1 MIAEL
6 EKVKNVWPEIKEVIS
21 YPRTQKQYK
30 KLVEILDNLIDEVGN
45 NEKHPLAPLMETIG
59 NVVESYESDHL
70 PEIESDPIEIL
81 KSLMEEH
88 GLSQKDM
95 KELGSQG
102 VVSEIL
108 NGKRELNVRQ
118 VKALSKRFN
127 VSPAVFI

>member
-30 KLVEILDNLIDEVGN
+30 KLVEILDDLIDEVGN
-45 NEKHPLAPLMETIG
+45 DEKHSLAPLMETIG
-59 NVVESYESDHL
+59 NIVESYESDHFI
-70 PEIESDPIEIL
+70 EIESDPIEIL
-81 KSLMEEH
+81 KSLMEER